1 MKGMSKRPDTNMISG
16 AGCLTVTILQAKDL
30 SAMDKNGKSDPFC
43 KISTN
48 FSSQVYQTHTIYKTL
63 EPVWNESFPIFVGE
77 IEPTHLVTVTLFDR
91 DFVGQDFLGEV
102 KIPLSRLLSQDSDS
116 LEVWEMIEKEPT
128 KNYNKDTKKPGQLQV
143 KLHYPKGAN
152 ERGIIKRDNPKKYY
166 KFEKFLGSGAFG
178 EVRKCMDKKN
188 KNTYAVKILRK
199 KVLDVSSKN
208 LLEREI
214 AVMSKLHHPNIVQ
227 MIEAFDTPKKT
238 YLILELITGGE
249 LFDEIIARDKP
260 YFESDAVHM
269 VTQIL
274 RAISYMNSMGIA
286 HRDLKPENILLD
298 QDHNIKISDFGL
310 SKDFSSE
317 AMSTSCGTPTYVAPE
332 VLLGS
337 VYDVQ
342 CDVWSTGVIT
352 YILLSSHIPFDGDG
366 ESEVFERILSACYS
380 FPSPLWD
387 PVSSQAKDFIS
398 KIFVVE
404 PIQRMTA
411 DECLDHEWL
420 TSPQPA
426 STTAVPLHKS
436 TGSFAKFQES
446 QKAIKAKQNSTAG
459 GNPGERYASSSDSD
473 PDEEGE
479 KK

>member
-1 MKGMSKRPDTNMISG
+1 
-16 AGCLTVTILQAKDL
+16 
-30 SAMDKNGKSDPFC
+30 
-43 KISTN
+43 
-48 FSSQVYQTHTIYKTL
+48 
-63 EPVWNESFPIFVGE
+63 
-77 IEPTHLVTVTLFDR
+77 
-91 DFVGQDFLGEV
+91 
-102 KIPLSRLLSQDSDS
+102 
-116 LEVWEMIEKEPT
+116 
-128 KNYNKDTKKPGQLQV
+128 
-143 KLHYPKGAN
+143 
-152 ERGIIKRDNPKKYY
+152 
-166 KFEKFLGSGAFG
+166 LGSSAFG
-178 EVRKCMDKKN
+178 EVRKCSDKKT
-188 KNTYAVKILRK
+188 KTVYAVKILRK
-199 KVLDVSSKN
+199 QKLDPNSKN

-227 MIEAFDTPKKT
+227 MIEAFDTLKKT
-238 YLILELITGGE
+238 YLILELVTGGE

-260 YFESDAVHM
+260 YFESDCIAM
-269 VTQIL
+269 VTQML

-298 QDHNIKISDFGL
+298 NDHNIKISDFGL

-342 CDVWSTGVIT
+342 CDVWSLGVIT

-366 ESEVFERILSACYS
+366 ESEIFERILSACYS

-387 PVSSQAKDFIS
+387 SVSDKAKDFIS

-404 PIQRMTA
+404 PKQRMTA

-420 TSPQPA
+420 TSHS
-426 STTAVPLHKS
+426 STFSDIPLPS
-436 TGSFAKFQES
+436 SGSLGKFQES
-446 QKAIKAKQNSTAG
+446 QRAIKLKEKQKG
-459 GNPGERYASSSDSD
+459 GDETEVVSSSDSEH
-473 PDEEGE
+473 EEDNADQVPSILSQSQATKQQA

>member
-1 MKGMSKRPDTNMISG
+1 
-16 AGCLTVTILQAKDL
+16 
-30 SAMDKNGKSDPFC
+30 
-43 KISTN
+43 
-48 FSSQVYQTHTIYKTL
+48 
-63 EPVWNESFPIFVGE
+63 
-77 IEPTHLVTVTLFDR
+77 
-91 DFVGQDFLGEV
+91 
-102 KIPLSRLLSQDSDS
+102 
-116 LEVWEMIEKEPT
+116 
-128 KNYNKDTKKPGQLQV
+128 
-143 KLHYPKGAN
+143 
-152 ERGIIKRDNPKKYY
+152 
-166 KFEKFLGSGAFG
+166 
-178 EVRKCMDKKN
+178 
-188 KNTYAVKILRK
+188 
-199 KVLDVSSKN
+199 VLDSNSKN

-238 YLILELITGGE
+238 YLILELVTGGE

-260 YFESDAVHM
+260 YFEADCIAM
-269 VTQIL
+269 VTQML

-298 QDHNIKISDFGL
+298 KDHNIKISDFGL

-342 CDVWSTGVIT
+342 CDVWSLGVVT

-366 ESEVFERILSACYS
+366 ESEIFERILNACYA

-387 PVSSQAKDFIS
+387 AVSEKAKDFIS

-404 PIQRMTA
+404 PKQRMTA

-420 TSPQPA
+420 TSGP
-426 STTAVPLHKS
+426 TVRNVPLPS
-436 TGSFAKFQES
+436 SGSLGKFQES
-446 QKAIKAKQNSTAG
+446 QRAIKLKEKQKG
-459 GNPGERYASSSDSD
+459 GDEDEVVSSSDSEH
-473 PDEEGE
+473 EEE
-479 KK
+479 ANPEAVQSQAKQQQQPKK